1 MKRLALFVGM
11 LAMSAPL
18 AMAQSTSWVSDP
30 AHSEV
35 DFTVTHLSISK
46 VHGKFAKVN
55 ARLEMDSAD
64 ITKSTVVATIDVST
78 VDTGEAARDNDL
90 RSANFFE
97 VAKLPTAT
105 FASTAVS
112 KSGNGLSIAGNLTL
126 HGVTQPVTLTVEG
139 PNGPVPGMGGKQHS
153 GFAATTTLS
162 RAAFGIGPKM
172 PAAMVGDEIKLSI
185 DLDVVKQ

>member
-97 VAKLPTAT
+97 VAKFPTAT